1 MLLLFSSSV
10 LAAASRPVWIDTDPS
25 AAPGGHEV
33 DDALAL
39 LQAFGSPELAIRGV
53 SIVFGNADLV
63 TASRIGRTVVKD
75 FGPPWIHVFDGA
87 ASAAD
92 LGRETDAT
100 RALAAA
106 LGQERLSILTLG
118 PATNVATV
126 VRNHPELSARIVEI
140 IAVAARRPGQRF
152 QVGPKQNLPFRDQFR
167 VGPGSVSSAAGVK
180 RADYFRTVG
189 DFVERL
195 AHP

>member
-75 FGPPWIHVFDGA
+75 FGPPSIHVFDGA

-92 LGRETDAT
+92 FDD
-100 RALAAA
+100 
-106 LGQERLSILTLG
+106 ERRSG
-118 PATNVATV
+118 EASD
-126 VRNHPELSARIVEI
+126 RNR
-140 IAVAARRPGQRF
+140 AARNRHRF
-152 QVGPKQNLPFRDQFR
+152 FG
-167 VGPGSVSSAAGVK
+167 
-180 RADYFRTVG
+180 RT
-189 DFVERL
+189 RS
-195 AHP
+195 